1 MKKIIITGHTS
12 TISQNLMKLAQE
24 KNPGIKIIKV
34 GRSAD
39 SDLHINFFDLTDM
52 RKFVDFVGSE
62 KANYLFLNHGVLIG
76 KKLNQMTQ
84 QEIQETLTCNMISYL
99 TLMESL
105 PMINN
110 LRTVVM
116 SSISSKLGSFATLYA
131 ASKTGVD
138 LAVKSIAP
146 TLPTTS
152 RLNAV
157 SPGIISDTK
166 MTQAR
171 TDLHIIEQKTQST
184 PTKQLTSS
192 NDVAKAIAY
201 LLFDNENINGE
212 NLNINGGLF
221 CS

>member
-12 TISQNLMKLAQE
+12 TIAHNLIKLAQE
-24 KNPGIKIIKV
+24 KNPGIKVIKV

-39 SDLHINFFDLTDM
+39 SDFKINFFQLTDM
-52 RKFVDFVGSE
+52 RKFVDFVASE
-62 KANYLFLNHGVLIG
+62 KANYLFINHGVLIG
-76 KKLNQMTQ
+76 KKLNQMTEL
-84 QEIQETLTCNMISYL
+84 EIQETLTCNMISYL
-99 TLMESL
+99 TLIESL
-105 PMINN
+105 PTINN

-131 ASKTGVD
+131 ASKSGVD

-146 TLPTTS
+146 TLPPTS

-157 SPGIISDTK
+157 SPGIITDTK

-171 TDLHIIEQKTQST
+171 TDVHIIEQKTQST
-184 PTKQLTSS
+184 PTKQLTLST
-192 NDVAKAIAY
+192 DVAKAIAY
-201 LLFDNENINGE
+201 LLFENENINGE